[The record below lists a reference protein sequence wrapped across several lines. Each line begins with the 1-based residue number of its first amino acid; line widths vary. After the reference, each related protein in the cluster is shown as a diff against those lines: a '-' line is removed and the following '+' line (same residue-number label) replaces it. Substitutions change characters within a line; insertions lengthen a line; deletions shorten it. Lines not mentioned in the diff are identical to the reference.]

1 VVPLLAA
8 TALACALV
16 VLTPGPGAL
25 MVLHLGASGGRR
37 ASLGFVLGHLAG
49 DLVWTLLAL
58 VALRWARLVS
68 PAFFAVLTVVSA
80 LYLIYLGVRAFAC
93 APEREAAPVGT
104 RAALRG
110 AVFGITNP
118 KSYPVTLA
126 IFAALLGDRIE
137 LLTVSAIPL
146 FLMAALVGSASAGA
160 LLAWVSGLHVVRE
173 TYRRAAGAISRTVA
187 LVFFAFAAWS
197 LVHFFTSR

>member
-1 VVPLLAA
+1 MLPLLAA

-37 ASLGFVLGHLAG
+37 SSLGFVLGHMAG
-49 DLVWTLLAL
+49 DLIWTLLAL
-58 VALRWARLVS
+58 LALRWARLVS

-80 LYLIYLGVRAFAC
+80 LYLIYLGVRAFTG
-93 APEREAAPVGT
+93 APTRETAPAGT

-126 IFAALLGDRIE
+126 VFAALLGDRIE
-137 LLTVSAIPL
+137 VLTAAAIPM
-146 FLMAALVGSASAGA
+146 FLTAALVGSVSAGA
-160 LLAWVSGLHVVRE
+160 LLAWISGLRVVRE
-173 TYRRAAGAISRTVA
+173 TYRRAAGTISRTVA

-197 LVHFFTSR
+197 LVQFFTSR